1 MIIVAASVARTM
13 RQQAVVSYPEECCGL
28 LVGRRGL
35 DGSAMVFRAA
45 PAANVATDRRRRFEI
60 DPAARF
66 RLLRELRARGDVMVG
81 HYHSH
86 PDHPAVPSATDLAM
100 AFEPDLLWL
109 IIAVTADG
117 AGPIAA
123 FKPQPAAGRF
133 MPLPVRF
140 DEATEGLGDD

>member
-1 MIIVAASVARTM
+1 MVVLR
-13 RQQAVVSYPEECCGL
+13 AV
-28 LVGRRGL
+28 
-35 DGSAMVFRAA
+35 

-60 DPAARF
+60 DPAIRF
-66 RLLRELRARGDVMVG
+66 KLLREVRGGNETMIG

-86 PDHPAVPSATDLAM
+86 PNHPAVPSATDLAM